1 MIIGCGAFLS
11 IFLMV
16 VGGVFYEEMMMHFGA
31 GMARGIIVVLSL
43 ALVVLLVKL
52 ITARVPT
59 DQA

>member
-1 MIIGCGAFLS
+1 
-11 IFLMV
+11 MV